1 MVCSCTEGMWGMR
14 KAVLMAAQAG
24 TEWGIPQPV
33 ADLPSGGIA
42 SIAAGARASA
52 AVTADGQL
60 WMWGRL
66 MAADNAR
73 WAGRQVVSMK
83 HEIKGFPNDGFA
95 GGTSCL
101 VSSCRAPDHRA
112 TA

>member
-1 MVCSCTEGMWGMR
+1 MCKT
-14 KAVLMAAQAG
+14 VLMVAQAG

-73 WAGRQVVSMK
+73 WA
-83 HEIKGFPNDGFA
+83 
-95 GGTSCL
+95 
-101 VSSCRAPDHRA
+101 
-112 TA
+112 